1 MESLFIT
8 VTYNIPCV
16 VAVASTYN
24 ETHSAKWT
32 VRIAIYYIC
41 MALVLSFAVYHIA
54 ALFL

>member
-1 MESLFIT
+1 MSGRGMRCYFP
-8 VTYNIPCV
+8 VR
-16 VAVASTYN
+16 VASTYN

-41 MALVLSFAVYHIA
+41 VALLMSFVVYHVA